1 MGGKPRFFCES
12 CGKEVPLNASRCPH
26 CGRVFSDVHCP
37 ACGFS
42 GPASLFSSGCPVC
55 GYSAPS
61 SQERGGDRGGKNP
74 LGGVEKLPPWV
85 IVVTVAAVVAVM
97 TAAFFI
103 IRE

>member
-12 CGKEVPLNASRCPH
+12 CGAEVPLNASRCPH

-55 GYSAPS
+55 GYSAPQTKEQGRSEGS
-61 SQERGGDRGGKNP
+61 SPSGRI
-74 LGGVEKLPPWV
+74 EKLPPWV
-85 IVVTVAAVVAVM
+85 FVVTVAAVVAVLV
-97 TAAFFI
+97 AAFLI
-103 IRE
+103 IEL